1 MHGKIE
7 SIKAYKNFFA
17 LVLFLPIFYFGHLR
31 FISRTGIAA
40 EQYWIIQ
47 NRHSGILTG
56 FLYGDE
62 SRPFLSLLF
71 HAIYLVFGESYTAVI
86 LTNSLLTLVI
96 AILTFNICLKITQS
110 FGLSV
115 IAGILILSHGGE
127 QSTHLFSM
135 LVLKQVVISLL
146 LLLLI
151 YLKIKD
157 GNELRYIFF
166 IALFSII
173 ALFTYEAS
181 LLVLVIIIGLI
192 LNKFLVSKRYNI
204 RASLFLL
211 TLPIFFF
218 LFINLSRYFISDEV
232 SYQSKKFRIPTINGV
247 FDSTQEYI
255 KGILFPNTWET
266 YYKGYFKECIPEVH
280 STIGSSPL
288 ILATI
293 YLFLISGLI
302 YFIHRSRSS
311 RTNTALLKEPMLF
324 LLLVASYAPYLFVS
338 DGAGNWR
345 TQFIALPFFTILV
358 IRIILRISYVRKGII
373 RLISSI
379 FLVSFFTFWIMQG
392 LSALQTQQLYF
403 AKYWS
408 DHQKYFKQ
416 ITDVAPGLAENTE
429 ILLLGIPQGGSYCE
443 KLERDPFEDPYWLS
457 AGFHVYYPNLYHPST
472 SRQIASYSN
481 QKFSDLLIKPNG
493 EKSIKI
499 VDDKN
504 SFNFDLENLVILE
517 WTGKKFSIISS
528 SDFSL
533 KAVTNAKYYSPGSL
547 LKMKSKFDDQ
557 ARSNLG
563 IMPITTP

>member
-1 MHGKIE
+1 MHARIE
-7 SIKAYKNFFA
+7 SIKAYKNLFA
-17 LVLFLPIFYFGHLR
+17 LMFFLPIFYFGHLK

-71 HAIYLVFGESYTAVI
+71 HAIYLIFGENYTAVI

-96 AILTFNICLKITQS
+96 AFLTFKISFKVTQS

-146 LLLLI
+146 VLILI
-151 YLKIKD
+151 YLNVET
-157 GNELRYIFF
+157 GNELRYKFIIIFF
-166 IALFSII
+166 SVL

-181 LLVLVIIIGLI
+181 LLVVVIIIGLI
-192 LNKFLVSKRYNI
+192 VNKYLNSKQYNVKATFFLI
-204 RASLFLL
+204 
-211 TLPIFFF
+211 TLPILFFI
-218 LFINLSRYFISDEV
+218 LINLSRYFISEEV
-232 SYQSKKFRIPTINGV
+232 SYQSKKFRIPTVKSV

-255 KGILFPNTWET
+255 KGIIVPNTWES
-266 YYKGYFKECIPEVH
+266 YYKGYFNECIPELR
-280 STIGSSPL
+280 STIGNSPI
-288 ILATI
+288 ILATV

-302 YFIHRSRSS
+302 YSVHRSQSQRP
-311 RTNTALLKEPMLF
+311 NVLLLKEPILF
-324 LLLVASYAPYLFVS
+324 LILVASYTPYFFVS
-338 DGAGNWR
+338 DGIGNWR
-345 TQFIALPFFTILV
+345 TQFIALPFFAILVVKIISNISFIRKEV
-358 IRIILRISYVRKGII
+358 IRII
-373 RLISSI
+373 SSV
-379 FLVSFFTFWIMQG
+379 FLVLFFTFWILHG
-392 LSALQTQQLYF
+392 LFALQTQQLYF

-408 DHQKYFKQ
+408 DHQKYFTQ
-416 ITDVAPGLAENTE
+416 IIAVAPGLAQDTD

-472 SRQIASYSN
+472 SRQIASYSSH
-481 QKFSDLLIKPNG
+481 KFFDLLIKQTG
-493 EKSIKI
+493 VKSINI
-499 VDDKN
+499 EDGKN
-504 SFNFDLENLVILE
+504 SYDFDLEKLIILE
-517 WTGKKFSIISS
+517 WNGKKFSIIPST
-528 SDFSL
+528 DFSL
-533 KAVTNAKYYSPGSL
+533 KAIANAKYYSPTRL
-547 LKMKSKFDDQ
+547 VTLKSHLDDQ

-563 IMPITTP
+563 IMPIVTP